1 MLNSIGGSL
10 VHCLAFIMY
19 KVLELDSCESF
30 DKLFVNNYQSSPC
43 SRIPDSNSS
52 VTEFHRHRK
61 NNRRVNAR
69 AKEKGILSGRRPV
82 MHRAVGN
89 ISQQAHD
96 SPTEPDGRI
105 DKTIGTEMCDKIC
118 PEESTAHTT
127 PTNNDVIE
135 EQSVWPTEDMLTHR
149 AKSKTV
155 TVNVGGQR
163 HQVLWTTLQRIPNTR
178 LGRLY
183 SCVTHEA
190 IMSLC
195 DDYDIAQNE
204 YFFDRHPTAFAT
216 VIDFYRTGKLHL
228 MDDICVM
235 SYSDELDYW
244 GIDEYYLEQCCLHKF
259 NHRRDHMIE
268 EMRKDDECLGQESTE
283 EVFGP
288 GKYNTARKY
297 VWDLLEKPDSSKAA
311 KVVVVIS
318 ILFIIMSTIG
328 LTLNTVPELKVKNP
342 ETNLLEDNKALEW
355 VETICISWF
364 TLEYILRFWSSPKK
378 WKFFKGFLNVID
390 LLAILPYFL
399 SLGLQHTQ
407 NTKSTMQFTTV
418 RKAVQ
423 IFRILR
429 VLRVLKLARHSTGL
443 QSLGYTLQRSYKEL
457 GLLMMFLAI
466 TVLIFSSLA
475 YFAEK
480 DEPIT
485 KFESI
490 PATFWWAVITITT
503 VGYGDI
509 YPTSTF
515 GKFVGASC
523 CICGVLVIA
532 LPIPIIVNNFAEFY
546 KDQKRK
552 EKARKHNEI
561 IKLKRHKFNPVAS
574 EYTMTGAV
582 HQMKDAVL
590 SQFPPKFNYSN
601 TFHKI
606 SNELDVHSSAP
617 VSYTKK
623 GDSEVDLRQTSIKES
638 NGDISKQKSTLSDE
652 IQG

>member
-1 MLNSIGGSL
+1 M
-10 VHCLAFIMY
+10 
-19 KVLELDSCESF
+19 
-30 DKLFVNNYQSSPC
+30 
-43 SRIPDSNSS
+43 
-52 VTEFHRHRK
+52 
-61 NNRRVNAR
+61 
-69 AKEKGILSGRRPV
+69 
-82 MHRAVGN
+82 
-89 ISQQAHD
+89 
-96 SPTEPDGRI
+96 
-105 DKTIGTEMCDKIC
+105 
-118 PEESTAHTT
+118 
-127 PTNNDVIE
+127 
-135 EQSVWPTEDMLTHR
+135 
-149 AKSKTV
+149 
-155 TVNVGGQR
+155 
-163 HQVLWTTLQRIPNTR
+163 
-178 LGRLY
+178 
-183 SCVTHEA
+183 
-190 IMSLC
+190 
-195 DDYDIAQNE
+195 
-204 YFFDRHPTAFAT
+204 
-216 VIDFYRTGKLHL
+216 
-228 MDDICVM
+228 
-235 SYSDELDYW
+235 
-244 GIDEYYLEQCCLHKF
+244 
-259 NHRRDHMIE
+259 
-268 EMRKDDECLGQESTE
+268 
-283 EVFGP
+283 
-288 GKYNTARKY
+288 
-297 VWDLLEKPDSSKAA
+297 
-311 KVVVVIS
+311 
-318 ILFIIMSTIG
+318 
-328 LTLNTVPELKVKNP
+328 TLNTVPELKVKNP

-617 VSYTKK
+617 VSYTK
-623 GDSEVDLRQTSIKES
+623 VIIL
-638 NGDISKQKSTLSDE
+638 L
-652 IQG
+652 